1 MDILSEG
8 FGTRRE
14 QSLIPLKSS
23 FAISVSRRPSA
34 VYRDDAVAEI
44 LEAKINQ
51 PFGIYLDDVLG
62 RPAVVVIV
70 AIPSHW
76 WSGRFDSLAI
86 CAGKKRG
93 KYKGS
98 HGDDN
103 ERAINAHW
111 KEPIG
116 AE

>member
-8 FGTRRE
+8 FGTRWE

-34 VYRDDAVAEI
+34 VYSDNAVAEI
-44 LEAKINQ
+44 LESKINQ
-51 PFGIYLDDVLG
+51 TFGIDLDDVLG

-86 CAGKKRG
+86 CTGKKRC

-98 HGDDN
+98 HDDDD
-103 ERAINAHW
+103 EGEINAWW
-111 KEPIG
+111 KTPID